1 MNSSES
7 SQHGMPIITVGVA
20 THKPYRMPSDSM
32 YLPLHVGAA
41 LHPEVCPDMM
51 GDDTGENISDRNGH
65 YSELTG
71 LYWL

>member
-41 LHPEVCPDMM
+41 LHPEVCPDMRVM
-51 GDDTGENISDRNGH
+51 IPERTF
-65 YSELTG
+65 LTVMVTIPN
-71 LYWL
+71 